1 MINDIQNNDQF
12 NEKILK
18 LMCINQAI
26 DKLQREVA
34 NLSNTRNSI
43 ISIMEEQVESNK
55 LNNLLKQFIGLQE
68 G

>member
-1 MINDIQNNDQF
+1 MINDIQNVDGF

-26 DKLQREVA
+26 DKLQKEVT

-43 ISIMEEQVESNK
+43 INIMEESVESNK
-55 LNNLLKQFIGLQE
+55 LNNLLK
-68 G
+68 

>member
-55 LNNLLKQFIGLQE
+55 LNNLLKQFKGLQE

>member
-43 ISIMEEQVESNK
+43 IGIMEEQVESNK
-55 LNNLLKQFIGLQE
+55 LNNLLKQFKGLQE